1 MKVKTLLY
9 CTKAKPLMEKSDDTC
24 NEIGMSS
31 RYIIGNDRLEIVKPL
46 NGKIV
51 CECEVKTE
59 EIEDKVSYFDSWFN
73 EGHHTKTLSNKEL
86 EKLSCLSYQDLI
98 KYLGDGEPNEVIG
111 YALHISNLKIFDKPL
126 ELKDTYTRECIWDKC
141 SRCEYGKN
149 GKINCCTIDIPLSK
163 APQNMMWVWYKG
175 ERYVLISIQPK
186 WLCKILNGEK
196 TIEVRRKVLNC
207 MKEVE
212 ENEHRK

>member
-1 MKVKTLLY
+1 MKKVKALLY

-24 NEIGMSS
+24 YEIGMSS

-51 CECEVKTE
+51 CECDIETEELTQLGCEEPMLFTTKTLDSLEVCKRSCLKTE
-59 EIEDKVSYFDSWFN
+59 ELSDYLYNQDKDS
-73 EGHHTKTLSNKEL
+73 K
-86 EKLSCLSYQDLI
+86 
-98 KYLGDGEPNEVIG
+98 G

-126 ELKDTYTRECIWDKC
+126 ELKDTYTRECTWDKC
-141 SRCEYGKN
+141 SRCEYGKE
-149 GKINCCTIDIPLSK
+149 GKINCCTIDIPLSR

-175 ERYVLISIQPK
+175 ERYVLISIQSK

-207 MKEVE
+207 MKEGE
-212 ENEHRK
+212 

>member
-24 NEIGMSS
+24 YEIGMSS

-51 CECEVKTE
+51 CECDIETE
-59 EIEDKVSYFDSWFN
+59 EIEDKVSYFDSLFN
-73 EGHHTKTLSNKEL
+73 EGYHTKTMSNKEL
-86 EKLSCLSYQDLI
+86 EKRSCLSYQDLC

-126 ELKDTYTRECIWDKC
+126 ELKDTYTRECNWNKC

-149 GKINCCTIDIPLSK
+149 GKINCGTIDIPLSK
-163 APQNMMWVWYKG
+163 APQNMMWVWYKA
-175 ERYVLISIQPK
+175 ERYVLISIQSK
-186 WLCKILNGEK
+186 WLCKILNGKK

-212 ENEHRK
+212 

>member
-1 MKVKTLLY
+1 MKKVKTLLY
-9 CTKAKPLMEKSDDTC
+9 CTKAKPYLVQGLAKPMHTLAANNPYNFNWKVVKKGFS
-24 NEIGMSS
+24 
-31 RYIIGNDRLEIVKPL
+31 NDRL

-51 CECEVKTE
+51 AECEIETE

-86 EKLSCLSYQDLI
+86 EIRSCLSYQDLI

-126 ELKDTYTRECIWDKC
+126 ELKDTYTRECIWNKC
-141 SRCEYGKN
+141 SRCEYGKE
-149 GKINCCTIDIPLSK
+149 GKIKCGTIDIPLSR

-175 ERYVLISIQPK
+175 ERYVLISIQSK

-207 MKEVE
+207 MKEVM
-212 ENEHRK
+212 

>member
-1 MKVKTLLY
+1 MY
-9 CTKAKPLMEKSDDTC
+9 CTKALPNLYKLDENEFYTDRDTHY
-24 NEIGMSS
+24 NG
-31 RYIIGNDRLEIVKPL
+31 LAL

-51 CECEVKTE
+51 AECEVETE

-86 EKLSCLSYQDLI
+86 KKRSCLSYQDLI

-111 YALHISNLKIFDKPL
+111 YALHISNLNVFDKPL
-126 ELKDTYTRECIWDKC
+126 SLGECEKDFK
-141 SRCEYGKN
+141 GKPASHYWIGRLTDN
-149 GKINCCTIDIPLSK
+149 YVDDNWSDLVNVQR

-196 TIEVRRKVLNC
+196 TIECRKRIL
-207 MKEVE
+207 KEMMS
-212 ENEHRK
+212 K

>member
-1 MKVKTLLY
+1 MKVKALLY
-9 CTKAKPLMEKSDDTC
+9 CTKTKKQEDLLWSYNLKYFFLDGAYNRILDDLP
-24 NEIGMSS
+24 E
-31 RYIIGNDRLEIVKPL
+31 YLL

-51 CECEVKTE
+51 AECEVETE

-86 EKLSCLSYQDLI
+86 EKRSCLSYQDLI

-126 ELKDTYTRECIWDKC
+126 ELKDTYTRECNWNKC
-141 SRCEYGKN
+141 SRCEYGKE
-149 GKINCCTIDIPLSK
+149 GKINCGTIDIPLSR
-163 APQNMMWVWYKG
+163 APQNMMGVWYKG
-175 ERYVLISIQPK
+175 ERYVLISIQSK

-196 TIEVRRKVLNC
+196 TIEVRRKVLKG
-207 MKEVE
+207 MVE
-212 ENEHRK
+212 ND